1 MCISLLKK
9 LETGKT
15 KGRIWGG
22 RQRLW
27 GLTQLCYCLSQSHE
41 AIGSD
46 VSLWDPLLSAP
57 AQYSRC
63 TQVAC
68 PPLGA
73 PGLHRPRV
81 GYNLSRIPVCLRRRK
96 TWAMSQ
102 SESPKRWQS
111 GRGVVTALPAASRAP
126 RRDLVRGDSGRLL
139 QATAKDLKQ
148 LLRSPELHS
157 PGKGLCGQWPQ
168 TLGWLFTSP
177 CERKKKEMQ

>member
-1 MCISLLKK
+1 MGPIAFCSCPVLQMHP
-9 LETGKT
+9 G
-15 KGRIWGG
+15 
-22 RQRLW
+22 
-27 GLTQLCYCLSQSHE
+27 CL
-41 AIGSD
+41 
-46 VSLWDPLLSAP
+46 
-57 AQYSRC
+57 
-63 TQVAC
+63 

-73 PGLHRPRV
+73 PGLHHPRV

-126 RRDLVRGDSGRLL
+126 RRDLVRGDSGWLL

-157 PGKGLCGQWPQ
+157 PGEGLCGQWPPN
-168 TLGWLFTSP
+168 TGMAVYIPLLKK
-177 CERKKKEMQ
+177 EKKKNAMTFIAC